1 MSTFERMIKGS
12 DSSEAWLNATTAVLS
27 MPQHHGYHL
36 VVSIDNAATSEPRA
50 QRLVDQLAKRVGVKY
65 DVESIANTIFPQG
78 LVRGSDSFADV
89 TKRFLSIYP
98 MLRKFPG
105 NARGTYFGRMIALP
119 ATPEPINQIQI
130 IIDRLKGRPKK
141 KTPYQIDMIGGDIK
155 AYDAASDKNVQMA
168 FPCLSFCAVQR
179 DEDKV
184 HLSAHYRNHY
194 MIERAYGNYL
204 GLGRLL
210 KYIADQA
217 GLVAG
222 TLTVISGHAEIDRS
236 PKLVHQTLR
245 ALSKLR
251 A

>member
-1 MSTFERMIKGS
+1 M
-12 DSSEAWLNATTAVLS
+12 V
-27 MPQHHGYHL
+27 
-36 VVSIDNAATSEPRA
+36 
-50 QRLVDQLAKRVGVKY
+50 
-65 DVESIANTIFPQG
+65 
-78 LVRGSDSFADV
+78 
-89 TKRFLSIYP
+89 
-98 MLRKFPG
+98 
-105 NARGTYFGRMIALP
+105 ALP
-119 ATPEPINQIQI
+119 ATPGPINQIQI
-130 IIDRLKGRPKK
+130 IIDRLKGRLKK

-155 AYDAASDKNVQMA
+155 ATMLLATRTNKLLA
-168 FPCLSFCAVQR
+168 FWRLSFCAVQR

-236 PKLVHQTLR
+236 P
-245 ALSKLR
+245 LSLFTKHCTPCLS
-251 A
+251 